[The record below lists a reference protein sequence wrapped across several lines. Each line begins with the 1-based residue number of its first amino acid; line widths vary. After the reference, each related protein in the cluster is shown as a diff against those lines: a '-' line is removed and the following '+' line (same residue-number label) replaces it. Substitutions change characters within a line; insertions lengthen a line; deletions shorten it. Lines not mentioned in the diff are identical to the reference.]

1 MDRITFIN
9 ELSQALSYRVRPRE
23 VHQLVE
29 YYDEMILDLM
39 EDGLSEAE
47 AVAKLGNPEV
57 LAQEAAGEIPDF
69 EVEVPKRFNW
79 LFVLIAILGFPLWG
93 SLLLAA
99 VLLILSMY
107 IVIWCVPFC
116 TGVFGLSATFAG
128 LVSVVLSSF
137 ALQDGLFV
145 AITQLGIGVLFFG
158 LGILSLVATMKI
170 SLYFAKIS
178 RNVTRRL
185 FRGRGRVHA

>member
-29 YYDEMILDLM
+29 YYDEMIMDLM
-39 EDGLSEAE
+39 EDGLSEKA
-47 AVAKLGNPEV
+47 AVAKLGNPET

-69 EVEVPKRFNW
+69 EVEVPKRLNW

-99 VLLILSMY
+99 VLVILSMY
-107 IVIWCVPFC
+107 VVIWCLPFC

-128 LVSVVLSSF
+128 LASVVLSGF

-145 AITQLGIGVLFFG
+145 AVTQLGVGVLFFG
-158 LGILSLVATMKI
+158 LGILSLIATLKI
-170 SLYFAKIS
+170 SVYFVKFS

-185 FRGRGRVHA
+185 FRSRRRVHA

>member
-29 YYDEMILDLM
+29 YYDEMIMDLM
-39 EDGLSEAE
+39 EDGLSEKA
-47 AVAKLGNPEV
+47 AVAKLGDPEI
-57 LAQEAAGEIPDF
+57 LAQEAAGEMPDF
-69 EVEVPKRFNW
+69 EVEVPKRLNW

-99 VLLILSMY
+99 VLVILSMY
-107 IVIWCVPFC
+107 VVIWCLPFC

-128 LVSVVLSSF
+128 LASVVLSGF

-145 AITQLGIGVLFFG
+145 AVTQLGVGVLFFG
-158 LGILSLVATMKI
+158 LGILSLIATLKI
-170 SLYFAKIS
+170 SVYFVKFS

-185 FRGRGRVHA
+185 FRSRRRVHA

>member
-29 YYDEMILDLM
+29 YYDEMILDLI

-47 AVAKLGNPEV
+47 AVAKLGDPED
-57 LAQEAAGEIPDF
+57 LAQEAAGEVSDF

-79 LFVLIAILGFPLWG
+79 LFVLIAVLGFPLWG

-99 VLLILSMY
+99 VLVILSMY
-107 IVIWCVPFC
+107 LVIWCLPFC
-116 TGVFGLSATFAG
+116 TGVFGLAATFAG
-128 LVSVVLSSF
+128 LVSVVFSSF
-137 ALQDGLFV
+137 ALRDGLFV

-158 LGILSLVATMKI
+158 LGILSIIATIKI
-170 SLYFAKIS
+170 SSVFVKIS
-178 RNVTRRL
+178 RNVTSRL
-185 FRGRGRVHA
+185 FHGRRRVHL

>member
-39 EDGLSEAE
+39 EDGLSETE
-47 AVAKLGNPEV
+47 AVAKLGNPED
-57 LAQEAAGEIPDF
+57 LAQEAAGEVSDF

-79 LFVLIAILGFPLWG
+79 LFVLIAVLGFPLWG

-99 VLLILSMY
+99 VLVILSMY
-107 IVIWCVPFC
+107 LVIWCLPFC
-116 TGVFGLSATFAG
+116 TGVFGLAATFAG
-128 LVSVVLSSF
+128 LVSVVFSSF
-137 ALQDGLFV
+137 ALRDGLFV

-158 LGILSLVATMKI
+158 LGILSIIATIKI
-170 SLYFAKIS
+170 SSVFVKIS
-178 RNVTRRL
+178 RNVTSRL
-185 FRGRGRVHA
+185 FHGRRRVHL